1 MSAKMLRSPVS
12 GAREEIT
19 MKLLALFTASL
30 CAVATVSARAHDIIR
45 HANPN
50 VPIASSVM
58 VPEGTDLLFVSGTL
72 ADVAN
77 PSAPAGSIE
86 RLGDTATQA
95 KSVLG
100 KIAKELEASGFTM
113 ADVVK
118 MNVYLVGDPRKG
130 GTMDFEGLM
139 KAYLQTYGIRP
150 QEKSLPARTTLQVA
164 GLPVPGALVEIEAV
178 AARHA
183 AH

>member
-1 MSAKMLRSPVS
+1 MLRGPAS
-12 GAREEIT
+12 GTREEIT

-50 VPIASSVM
+50 VPIASSVL
-58 VPEGTDLLFVSGTL
+58 VPEGTDLVFVSGTL

-100 KIAKELEASGFTM
+100 KLTMELESYGLTM

-118 MNVYLVGDPRKG
+118 MNVYLVGDSRKRG
-130 GTMDFEGLM
+130 AVDIDGLM
-139 KAYLQTYGIRP
+139 KAYMQFFGIRA
-150 QEKSLPARTTLQVA
+150 QEKALPARTTVQVA
-164 GLPVPGALVEIEAV
+164 GLPVPGALVEMEII

-183 AH
+183 PH

>member
-1 MSAKMLRSPVS
+1 
-12 GAREEIT
+12 
-19 MKLLALFTASL
+19 MKKSTLLLPALLALATTIAAS
-30 CAVATVSARAHDIIR
+30 AHDIIR

-50 VPIASSVM
+50 IPIASSVM
-58 VPEGTDLLFVSGTL
+58 VPAGADTLYLSGML
-72 ADVAN
+72 ADVSN

-86 RLGDTATQA
+86 RFGDTSAQA

-100 KIAKELEASGFTM
+100 KIRQELATAGFTM
-113 ADVVK
+113 DDVVK

-139 KAYLQTYGIRP
+139 QAYLQVYGLRP
-150 QEKSLPARTTLQVA
+150 QEKNLPARTTLQVA
-164 GLPVPGALVEIEAV
+164 GLPVPGALVEIEVV
-178 AARHA
+178 AARHV